1 MVNISGRWTRTER
14 AVAACEP
21 RPIVVGTRRIC
32 NRSIDGTLGSTADW
46 LTDAPETRGGRLL
59 RYPARPVDTP
69 FIYVYELRHSG
80 QLIAT
85 GRLTEDAPLFEGQ
98 RLHILHGSG
107 TVKEIAAAA
116 DGEWRIV
123 IDADD
128 EY

>member
-1 MVNISGRWTRTER
+1 
-14 AVAACEP
+14 
-21 RPIVVGTRRIC
+21 
-32 NRSIDGTLGSTADW
+32 
-46 LTDAPETRGGRLL
+46 
-59 RYPARPVDTP
+59 VDTP

-85 GRLTEDAPLFEGQ
+85 GRLTEDTPLFEGQ
-98 RLHILHGSG
+98 RLHILHGNG